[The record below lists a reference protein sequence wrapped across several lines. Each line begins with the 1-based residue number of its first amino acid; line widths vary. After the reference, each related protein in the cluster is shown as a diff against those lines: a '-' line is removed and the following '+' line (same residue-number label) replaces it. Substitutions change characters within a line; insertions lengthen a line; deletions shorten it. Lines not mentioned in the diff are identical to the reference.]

1 MVFIIEIK
9 PKARKSLDKIPAEYR
24 ARIIETLDEI
34 ALDPF
39 VGKKLKGEYEN
50 QYSYRVW
57 PYRII
62 YEIRKNELVVLVI
75 RVGHRQGV
83 YK

>member
-1 MVFIIEIK
+1 MYKIIIPRSAQK
-9 PKARKSLDKIPAEYR
+9 DLKKIDKLYKE
-24 ARIIETLDEI
+24 RILI
-34 ALDPF
+34 ALTVLSKNPF
-39 VGKKLKGEYEN
+39 TGKKLKGDYKT

-62 YEIRKNELVVLVI
+62 YEIRKRELVVIVI

-83 YK
+83 Y